1 MLLGQKKDQWT
12 STMIATVLEREF
24 AIWGSITARLVHV
37 DRGTL
42 LPVSVPGTSH
52 FRPNPPWFSTSS
64 TRDNDSEHKSL
75 RAATSHLFG
84 IHFCAQTAAT

>member
-1 MLLGQKKDQWT
+1 MDLDHDRHGPGARVRDMGQHH
-12 STMIATVLEREF
+12 
-24 AIWGSITARLVHV
+24 GRLVHV
-37 DRGTL
+37 DRSTL
-42 LPVSVPGTSH
+42 LPVSVPGMSH